1 MLDSTF
7 GHVGCDRL
15 QIERLTGGG
24 EAAVNRLE
32 FANNNPELS
41 PELLEVVKTIQD
53 ALSEK
58 RARLQFET
66 VDSGPSALE
75 DALVRESV
83 NRPVHGIVSH
93 PQLLAA
99 VVESAGA
106 AIFSETID
114 GTVLT
119 WNNGAQRIFGF
130 SAEEVVGQDHGCM
143 LPDFIKKE
151 EAKIWQRV
159 ASGEA
164 INNYE
169 AIRQDRDGRLVDL
182 SMSISPILEA
192 EKVVRVVIV
201 AQDITERKRMLRAL
215 MESERKQRQRVAELK
230 AVLDA
235 VPTPVWIAHDT
246 ECKRVTGNDAAY
258 AMLKLPQGSN
268 LSFSAPENEQPTHY
282 AIYRNGRALAA
293 DELPVQMAASQGVEV
308 RDFEQDII
316 FDDGTITHMVGN
328 ATPLHDSEGNITG
341 AVSAAIDITERKSAE
356 ERIRRMA
363 HFDSLTNLPN
373 RVLLMDRLERAIAL
387 SARNQTHTGVLF
399 IDLDYFKNINDTLGH
414 HVGDMLLQQVADRL
428 REYVREVDTVSR
440 LGGDEFVIIVPELRQ
455 MEDARQISRKLL
467 QSLSEPYVV
476 SGQKLEVTPSIGVSV
491 FPDHATEPSALI
503 RLADQ
508 AMYQAKQEGRRT
520 IRFYG
525 T

>member
-1 MLDSTF
+1 
-7 GHVGCDRL
+7 
-15 QIERLTGGG
+15 
-24 EAAVNRLE
+24 
-32 FANNNPELS
+32 
-41 PELLEVVKTIQD
+41 
-53 ALSEK
+53 
-58 RARLQFET
+58 
-66 VDSGPSALE
+66 
-75 DALVRESV
+75 
-83 NRPVHGIVSH
+83 
-93 PQLLAA
+93 
-99 VVESAGA
+99 
-106 AIFSETID
+106 
-114 GTVLT
+114 
-119 WNNGAQRIFGF
+119 
-130 SAEEVVGQDHGCM
+130 
-143 LPDFIKKE
+143 
-151 EAKIWQRV
+151 
-159 ASGEA
+159 
-164 INNYE
+164 
-169 AIRQDRDGRLVDL
+169 
-182 SMSISPILEA
+182 
-192 EKVVRVVIV
+192 
-201 AQDITERKRMLRAL
+201 

-235 VPTPVWIAHDT
+235 VPTPVWIAHDA
-246 ECKRVTGNDAAY
+246 ECKRVTGNNAAY

-293 DELPVQMAASQGVEV
+293 HELPVQMAASQGIEV
-308 RDFEQDII
+308 RDFEQDIV

-328 ATPLHDSEGNITG
+328 ATPLRDSEGNVTG
-341 AVSAAIDITERKSAE
+341 AVSAAIDITARKSAE

-399 IDLDYFKNINDTLGH
+399 IDLDFFKNINDTLGH

>member
-1 MLDSTF
+1 M
-7 GHVGCDRL
+7 
-15 QIERLTGGG
+15 
-24 EAAVNRLE
+24 NRLE
-32 FANNNPELS
+32 FVNNNPELS
-41 PELLEVVKTIQD
+41 PELLEVVKTIQE

-66 VDSGPSALE
+66 VDSGSSALE
-75 DALVRESV
+75 EAFSREREK
-83 NRPVHGIVSH
+83 RPASDIVSH
-93 PQLLAA
+93 PHLLAA
-99 VVESAGA
+99 IVQSAGA

-119 WNNGAQRIFGF
+119 WNKGAQRIFGF
-130 SAEEVVGQDHGCM
+130 TDEEVIGKSHVCM
-143 LPDFIKKE
+143 YPDFLKKE
-151 EAKIWQRV
+151 ETKVWQQV
-159 ASGEA
+159 TAGETVT
-164 INNYE
+164 NYE

-182 SMSISPILEA
+182 EMSISPIMEE

-201 AQDITERKRMLRAL
+201 AQDITERKRIFRAL

-235 VPTPVWIAHDT
+235 IPTPVWIAHDT
-246 ECKRVTGNDAAY
+246 ECRRVTGNNAAY
-258 AMLKLPQGSN
+258 GMLKLPQGSN
-268 LSFSAPENEQPTHY
+268 LSFTAPEHDRPTHY
-282 AIYRNGRALAA
+282 AIYRNGRALTPN
-293 DELPVQMAASQGVEV
+293 ELPLQMAAARGIEV
-308 RDFEQDII
+308 RDFEQDIV

-328 ATPLHDSEGNITG
+328 ATPLLDSEGNVSG
-341 AVSAAIDITERKSAE
+341 AVSAAIDITARKSAE
-356 ERIRRMA
+356 EQIRRMA

-455 MEDARQISRKLL
+455 LEDARQISRKLL

-508 AMYQAKQEGRRT
+508 AMYLAKQEGRRT

-525 T
+525 S